1 MTHDAFS
8 RCHPTVNFLFFVAAI
23 GCGMVIQHPAYILA
37 GVVCGGVYFCLLSGR
52 RGFARIGMLLPLP
65 ILTAVLNPL
74 INHRGKAVLFL
85 VMGKPYT
92 LEALC
97 YGLALGG
104 IFLVMLLWFGCY
116 SAVLTS
122 DKFTSLF
129 GSLIPSLSLLLV
141 MVLRLIP
148 AFTRKTKQVL
158 DARRAI
164 GMGAEQTGSLRQKLR
179 SGMTVLSALTSWALE
194 GSIITADSMRSR
206 GYGCGKRTS
215 FRLYRMTGRDWV
227 LLILIGGLFSL
238 VILAG
243 GTDASYTPV
252 MKAAPLGWGFPAYCA
267 LLLIPTIFE
276 LKEAAAWHISISKI

>member
-8 RCHPTVNFLFFVAAI
+8 RCHPAVNFLFFVAAI

-129 GSLIPSLSLLLV
+129 GSVIPSLSLLLV

-164 GMGAEQTGSLRQKLR
+164 GMGAEQTGSIPEKLR

-227 LLILIGGLFSL
+227 LLTLIGALFCIVL
-238 VILAG
+238 LAG

-252 MKAAPLGWGFPAYCA
+252 MKVAPLGWGFPAYCA

-276 LKEAAAWHISISKI
+276 GKEAAAWRISISKI

>member
-8 RCHPTVNFLFFVAAI
+8 RCHPAVNFLFFAAAI

-85 VMGKPYT
+85 MMGKPYT

-276 LKEAAAWHISISKI
+276 GKEAVAWRISISKI

>member
-1 MTHDAFS
+1 MTRDAFS
-8 RCHPTVNFLFFVAAI
+8 RCHPAVNFLFFAAAI
-23 GCGMVIQHPAYILA
+23 GCGMVIQHPAYILT
-37 GVVCGGVYFCLLSGR
+37 GVVCGGLYFCLLYGR
-52 RGFARIGMLLPLP
+52 RGLSRMGTMLCLP

-74 INHRGKAVLFL
+74 INHRGKVVLFL
-85 VMGKPYT
+85 FMGKPYT

-129 GSLIPSLSLLLV
+129 GSMIPSLSLLLV

-164 GMGAEQTGSLRQKLR
+164 GMGAEQNASLGDKLR

-194 GSIITADSMRSR
+194 GSIVTADSMRSR

-215 FRLYRMTGRDWV
+215 FRLYRMTMRDWR
-227 LLILIGGLFSL
+227 LTALIIGLFCL
-238 VILAG
+238 VLLAG
-243 GTDASYTPV
+243 GTEASFTPV
-252 MKAAPLGWGFPAYCA
+252 MKIPPLGWGYPAYWG
-267 LLLIPTIFE
+267 LLLIPGLFE
-276 LKEAAAWHISISKI
+276 LKEAWTWRISISKI

>member
-8 RCHPTVNFLFFVAAI
+8 RCHPAVNFLFFVAAL

-37 GVVCGGVYFCLLSGR
+37 GVVSGGLYFCLLYGR
-52 RGFARIGMLLPLP
+52 RGFSRIGMLLPLP

-104 IFLVMLLWFGCY
+104 IFLVMMLWFGCY

-227 LLILIGGLFSL
+227 LLILIGGLFCL

>member
-8 RCHPTVNFLFFVAAI
+8 RCHPAVNFLFFVAAL

-37 GVVCGGVYFCLLSGR
+37 GVVSGGLYFCLLYGR
-52 RGFARIGMLLPLP
+52 RGFSRIGMLLPLP

-104 IFLVMLLWFGCY
+104 IFLVMMLWFGCY

-129 GSLIPSLSLLLV
+129 GSVIPSLSLLLV

-158 DARRAI
+158 DARRAS
-164 GMGAEQTGSLRQKLR
+164 GMGAEQTGSIPEKLR

-227 LLILIGGLFSL
+227 LLTLIGALSCIVL
-238 VILAG
+238 LAG

-252 MKAAPLGWGFPAYCA
+252 MKVAPLGWGFPAYCA

-276 LKEAAAWHISISKI
+276 GKEAAAWRISISKI

>member
-8 RCHPTVNFLFFVAAI
+8 RCHPAVNFLFFVAAI

-104 IFLVMLLWFGCY
+104 IFLVMMLWFGCY

-227 LLILIGGLFSL
+227 LLILIGGLFCL

-276 LKEAAAWHISISKI
+276 GKEAAAWRISISKI

>member
-8 RCHPTVNFLFFVAAI
+8 RCHPAVNFLFFAAAI

-37 GVVCGGVYFCLLSGR
+37 GVVCGGLYFCLLSGR

-252 MKAAPLGWGFPAYCA
+252 MKAEPLGWGFPAYCA

-276 LKEAAAWHISISKI
+276 GKEAAAWHISISKI

>member
-8 RCHPTVNFLFFVAAI
+8 RCHPAVNFLFFVAAL
-23 GCGMVIQHPAYILA
+23 GCGMVIQHPAYIFA
-37 GVVCGGVYFCLLSGR
+37 GVVSGGLYFCLLYGR
-52 RGFARIGMLLPLP
+52 RGFSRIGMLLPLP

-104 IFLVMLLWFGCY
+104 IFLVMMLWFGCY

-129 GSLIPSLSLLLV
+129 GSVIPSLSLLLV

-164 GMGAEQTGSLRQKLR
+164 GMGAEQTGSIPEKLR

-227 LLILIGGLFSL
+227 LLTLIGALSCIVL
-238 VILAG
+238 LAG

-252 MKAAPLGWGFPAYCA
+252 MKVAPLGWGFPAYCA

-276 LKEAAAWHISISKI
+276 GKEAAAWRISISKI

>member
-8 RCHPTVNFLFFVAAI
+8 RCHPAVNFLFFVAAI

-116 SAVLTS
+116 NAVLTS

-276 LKEAAAWHISISKI
+276 GKEAAAWHISISKI

>member
-1 MTHDAFS
+1 
-8 RCHPTVNFLFFVAAI
+8 
-23 GCGMVIQHPAYILA
+23 
-37 GVVCGGVYFCLLSGR
+37 
-52 RGFARIGMLLPLP
+52 
-65 ILTAVLNPL
+65 
-74 INHRGKAVLFL
+74 
-85 VMGKPYT
+85 MGKPYT

-104 IFLVMLLWFGCY
+104 IFLVMMIWFGCY

-129 GSLIPSLSLLLV
+129 GSVIPSLSLLLV

-164 GMGAEQTGSLRQKLR
+164 GMGAEQTGSIPEKLR

-227 LLILIGGLFSL
+227 LLTLIGALSCIVL
-238 VILAG
+238 LAG

-252 MKAAPLGWGFPAYCA
+252 MKVAPLGWGFPAYCA

-276 LKEAAAWHISISKI
+276 EKEAAAWRISISKI

>member
-8 RCHPTVNFLFFVAAI
+8 RCHPAVNFLFFVAAL

-104 IFLVMLLWFGCY
+104 IFLVMMLWFGCY

-276 LKEAAAWHISISKI
+276 GKEAAAWHISISKI

>member
-8 RCHPTVNFLFFVAAI
+8 RCHPAVNFLFFVAAL

-37 GVVCGGVYFCLLSGR
+37 GVVSGGLYFCLLYGR
-52 RGFARIGMLLPLP
+52 RGFSRIGMLLPLP

-104 IFLVMLLWFGCY
+104 IFLVMMLWFGCY

-129 GSLIPSLSLLLV
+129 GSIIPSLSLLLV

-164 GMGAEQTGSLRQKLR
+164 GMGAEQTGSIPEKLR

-227 LLILIGGLFSL
+227 LLTLIGALFCIVL
-238 VILAG
+238 LAG
-243 GTDASYTPV
+243 GTDASYTPA
-252 MKAAPLGWGFPAYCA
+252 MKVAPLGWGFPAYCA

-276 LKEAAAWHISISKI
+276 GKEAAAWRISISKI

>member
-8 RCHPTVNFLFFVAAI
+8 RCHPAVNFLFFVAAI

-104 IFLVMLLWFGCY
+104 IFLVMMLWFGCY

-164 GMGAEQTGSLRQKLR
+164 GMGAEQTGSIPEKLR

-227 LLILIGGLFSL
+227 LLTLIGALSCIVL
-238 VILAG
+238 LAG

-252 MKAAPLGWGFPAYCA
+252 MKVAPLGWGFPAYCA

-276 LKEAAAWHISISKI
+276 GKEAAAWRISISKI

>member
-8 RCHPTVNFLFFVAAI
+8 RCHPAVNFLFFVAAL

-37 GVVCGGVYFCLLSGR
+37 GVVSGGLYFCLLYGR
-52 RGFARIGMLLPLP
+52 RGFSRIGMLLPLP

-104 IFLVMLLWFGCY
+104 IFLVMMLWFGCY

-129 GSLIPSLSLLLV
+129 GSVIPSLSLLLV

-164 GMGAEQTGSLRQKLR
+164 GMGAEQTGSIPEKLR

-194 GSIITADSMRSR
+194 GSIITAGAMRSR

-227 LLILIGGLFSL
+227 LLTLIGALSCIVL
-238 VILAG
+238 LAG

-252 MKAAPLGWGFPAYCA
+252 MKVAPLGWGFPAYCA

-276 LKEAAAWHISISKI
+276 GKEAAAWRISISKI

>member
-8 RCHPTVNFLFFVAAI
+8 RCHPAVNFLFFVAAL

-37 GVVCGGVYFCLLSGR
+37 GVVSGGLYFCLLSGR

-104 IFLVMLLWFGCY
+104 IFLVMMLWFGCY

-129 GSLIPSLSLLLV
+129 GSVIPSLSLLLV

-164 GMGAEQTGSLRQKLR
+164 GMGAEQTGSIPEKLR

-227 LLILIGGLFSL
+227 LLTLIGALSCIVL
-238 VILAG
+238 LAG

-252 MKAAPLGWGFPAYCA
+252 MKVAPLGWGFPAYCA

-276 LKEAAAWHISISKI
+276 GKEAAAWRISISKI

>member
-8 RCHPTVNFLFFVAAI
+8 RCHPAVNFLFFVAAL

-37 GVVCGGVYFCLLSGR
+37 GVVSGGLYFCLLYGR
-52 RGFARIGMLLPLP
+52 RGFSRIGMLLPLP

-97 YGLALGG
+97 YGLTLGG
-104 IFLVMLLWFGCY
+104 IFLVMMLWFGCY

-129 GSLIPSLSLLLV
+129 GSVIPSLSLLLV

-164 GMGAEQTGSLRQKLR
+164 GMGAEQTGSIPEKLR

-227 LLILIGGLFSL
+227 LLTLIGALSCIVL
-238 VILAG
+238 LAG

-252 MKAAPLGWGFPAYCA
+252 MKVAPLGWGFPAYCA

-276 LKEAAAWHISISKI
+276 GKEAAAWRISISKI

>member
-8 RCHPTVNFLFFVAAI
+8 RCHPAVNFLFFVAAL

-37 GVVCGGVYFCLLSGR
+37 GVVSGGLYFCLLYGR

-104 IFLVMLLWFGCY
+104 IFLVMMLWFGCY

-129 GSLIPSLSLLLV
+129 GSIIPSLSLLLV

-164 GMGAEQTGSLRQKLR
+164 GMGAEQTGSIPEKLR
-179 SGMTVLSALTSWALE
+179 SGVMVLSALTSWALE
-194 GSIITADSMRSR
+194 GSIITADSMRAR

-215 FRLYRMTGRDWV
+215 FRLYRMTKRDW
-227 LLILIGGLFSL
+227 LLLALIIGLFCL
-238 VILAG
+238 VLLAG
-243 GTDASYTPV
+243 GTGASYTPA
-252 MKAAPLGWGFPAYCA
+252 MRIAPLGWGFPAYCA

-276 LKEAAAWHISISKI
+276 GKEAVAWHISISKI

>member
-8 RCHPTVNFLFFVAAI
+8 RCHPAVNFLFFVAAL

-37 GVVCGGVYFCLLSGR
+37 GVVSGGLYFCLLYGR
-52 RGFARIGMLLPLP
+52 RGFSRIGMLLPLP

-74 INHRGKAVLFL
+74 INHRGKEVLFL

-104 IFLVMLLWFGCY
+104 IFLVMMLWFGCY

-129 GSLIPSLSLLLV
+129 GSVIPSLSLLLV

-164 GMGAEQTGSLRQKLR
+164 GMGAEQTGSIPEKLR

-227 LLILIGGLFSL
+227 LLTLIGALSCIVL
-238 VILAG
+238 LAG

-252 MKAAPLGWGFPAYCA
+252 MKVAPLGWGFPAYCA

-276 LKEAAAWHISISKI
+276 GKEAAAWRISISKI

>member
-8 RCHPTVNFLFFVAAI
+8 CCHPAVNFLFFAAAI

-37 GVVCGGVYFCLLSGR
+37 GVVCGGVYYCLLYGR
-52 RGFARIGMLLPLP
+52 QGLPRIAGMLLLP

-164 GMGAEQTGSLRQKLR
+164 GMGAEQTGSLRHKLR

-215 FRLYRMTGRDWV
+215 FRLYRMTKRDWA
-227 LLILIGGLFSL
+227 LLTLIGGLFCL

-243 GTDASYTPV
+243 GMEASYTPV

-276 LKEAAAWHISISKI
+276 GKEAAAWHISISRI

>member
-8 RCHPTVNFLFFVAAI
+8 RCHPAVNFLFFAAAI

-37 GVVCGGVYFCLLSGR
+37 GVVCGGLYFCLLSGR
-52 RGFARIGMLLPLP
+52 RGLARIGMLLPLP

-104 IFLVMLLWFGCY
+104 IFLVMMLWFGCY

-129 GSLIPSLSLLLV
+129 GNLIPSLSLLLV

-164 GMGAEQTGSLRQKLR
+164 GMGAEQTGSLGQKLQ

-194 GSIITADSMRSR
+194 GSIVTADSMRAR

-215 FRLYRMTGRDWV
+215 FRLYRMTGRDWA
-227 LLILIGGLFSL
+227 LLALIVGLFCL

-276 LKEAAAWHISISKI
+276 GKEAAAWHISISKI

>member
-8 RCHPTVNFLFFVAAI
+8 RCHPAVNFLFFVAAL

-37 GVVCGGVYFCLLSGR
+37 GVVSGGLYFCLLYGR
-52 RGFARIGMLLPLP
+52 RGFSRIGMLLPLP

-104 IFLVMLLWFGCY
+104 IFLVMMLWFGCY

-129 GSLIPSLSLLLV
+129 GSVIPSLSLLLV

-164 GMGAEQTGSLRQKLR
+164 GMGAEQTGSIPEKLR

-227 LLILIGGLFSL
+227 LLTLIGELSCIVL
-238 VILAG
+238 LAG
-243 GTDASYTPV
+243 GTDASYTPA
-252 MKAAPLGWGFPAYCA
+252 MKVAPLGWGFPAYCA

-276 LKEAAAWHISISKI
+276 GKEAAAWRISISKI

>member
-8 RCHPTVNFLFFVAAI
+8 RCHPAVNFLFFAAAI

>member
-8 RCHPTVNFLFFVAAI
+8 RCHPAVNFLFFVAAI

-252 MKAAPLGWGFPAYCA
+252 MKAAPLDWGFPAYCA

>member
-1 MTHDAFS
+1 MTADAFS
-8 RCHPTVNFLFFVAAI
+8 NCHPAVNFLFFVAAI

-104 IFLVMLLWFGCY
+104 IFLVMMLWFGCY

-206 GYGCGKRTS
+206 GYCCGKRTS

-227 LLILIGGLFSL
+227 LLILIGGLFCL

-276 LKEAAAWHISISKI
+276 GKEAAAWHISISKI

>member
-1 MTHDAFS
+1 MTFDAFS
-8 RCHPTVNFLFFVAAI
+8 RCHPAVNFLFFVAAI

-116 SAVLTS
+116 NAVLTS

-206 GYGCGKRTS
+206 GYGCGKRPS

>member
-1 MTHDAFS
+1 MTFDAFS
-8 RCHPTVNFLFFVAAI
+8 RCHPAVNFLFFAAAI

-37 GVVCGGVYFCLLSGR
+37 GVVCGGMYYCLLYGR
-52 RGFARIGMLLPLP
+52 RGLPRIAGMLLLP

-74 INHRGKAVLFL
+74 LNHRGKHVLFL
-85 VMGKPYT
+85 VMGKSYT

-129 GSLIPSLSLLLV
+129 GSIIPSLSLLLV

-164 GMGAEQTGSLRQKLR
+164 GMGAEQTGSLREKTQSGPGGEHYHRRFHAGPGLR
-179 SGMTVLSALTSWALE
+179 LRKENQLPAVPDDE
-194 GSIITADSMRSR
+194 
-206 GYGCGKRTS
+206 
-215 FRLYRMTGRDWV
+215 TG
-227 LLILIGGLFSL
+227 L
-238 VILAG
+238 
-243 GTDASYTPV
+243 
-252 MKAAPLGWGFPAYCA
+252 
-267 LLLIPTIFE
+267 
-276 LKEAAAWHISISKI
+276 AAACPHHRAFLPGAPCRGHRRQLHPGNADRAPGLGLSRLLCPFADPHDF

>member
-1 MTHDAFS
+1 MTFDAFS
-8 RCHPTVNFLFFVAAI
+8 RCHPAVNFLFFAAAI

-37 GVVCGGVYFCLLSGR
+37 GVVCGGIYYCLLYGR
-52 RGFARIGMLLPLP
+52 RGLSRMAGMLLLP
-65 ILTAVLNPL
+65 VLTAVLNPL
-74 INHRGKAVLFL
+74 LNHRGKHVLFL
-85 VMGKPYT
+85 VMGKSYT

-97 YGLALGG
+97 YGMALGG
-104 IFLVMLLWFGCY
+104 IFLGMLLWFGCY

-129 GSLIPSLSLLLV
+129 GSVIPSLSLLLV

-164 GMGAEQTGSLRQKLR
+164 GMGAEQTGSLREKTR

-194 GSIITADSMRSR
+194 GSIVTADSMRAR

-215 FRLYRMTGRDWV
+215 FRLYRMTKRDW
-227 LLILIGGLFSL
+227 LLLALIIGLFCL
-238 VILAG
+238 VLLAG
-243 GTDASYTPV
+243 GTDASYTPA
-252 MKAAPLGWGFPAYCA
+252 MRIAPLGWGFPAYCA

-276 LKEAAAWHISISKI
+276 GKEAVAWHISISKI

>member
-8 RCHPTVNFLFFVAAI
+8 RCHPAVNFLFFVAAL

-37 GVVCGGVYFCLLSGR
+37 GVVSGGLYFCLLYGR
-52 RGFARIGMLLPLP
+52 RGFSRIGMLLPLP

-104 IFLVMLLWFGCY
+104 IFLVMMLWFGCY

-122 DKFTSLF
+122 YKFTSLF
-129 GSLIPSLSLLLV
+129 GSVIPSLSLLLV
-141 MVLRLIP
+141 MVLRRIP

-164 GMGAEQTGSLRQKLR
+164 GMGAEQTGSIPEKLR

-227 LLILIGGLFSL
+227 LLTLIGALSCIVL
-238 VILAG
+238 LAG

-252 MKAAPLGWGFPAYCA
+252 MKVAPLGWGFPAYCA

-276 LKEAAAWHISISKI
+276 GKEAAAWRISISKI

>member
-8 RCHPTVNFLFFVAAI
+8 RCHPAVNFLFFVAAL

-37 GVVCGGVYFCLLSGR
+37 GVVSGGLYFCLLYGR
-52 RGFARIGMLLPLP
+52 RGFSRIGMLLPLP

-85 VMGKPYT
+85 VM
-92 LEALC
+92 
-97 YGLALGG
+97 
-104 IFLVMLLWFGCY
+104 MLWFGCY

-129 GSLIPSLSLLLV
+129 GSVIPSLSLLLV

-164 GMGAEQTGSLRQKLR
+164 GMGAEQTGSIPEKLR

-227 LLILIGGLFSL
+227 LLTLIGALSCIVL
-238 VILAG
+238 LAG

-252 MKAAPLGWGFPAYCA
+252 MKVAPLGWGFPAYCA

-276 LKEAAAWHISISKI
+276 GKEAAAWRISISKI

>member
-8 RCHPTVNFLFFVAAI
+8 CCHPAVNFLFFAAAI

-37 GVVCGGVYFCLLSGR
+37 GVVCGGGYYCLLYGR
-52 RGFARIGMLLPLP
+52 QGLPRIAGMLLLP

-164 GMGAEQTGSLRQKLR
+164 GMGAEQTGSLRHKLR

-215 FRLYRMTGRDWV
+215 FRLYRMTKRDWA
-227 LLILIGGLFSL
+227 LLTLIGGLFCL

-243 GTDASYTPV
+243 GMEASYTPV

-276 LKEAAAWHISISKI
+276 GKEAAAWHISISRI

>member
-8 RCHPTVNFLFFVAAI
+8 RCHPAVNFLFFVAAI

-276 LKEAAAWHISISKI
+276 GKEAAAWRISISKI

>member
-8 RCHPTVNFLFFVAAI
+8 RCHPAVNFLFFVAAL

-37 GVVCGGVYFCLLSGR
+37 GVVSGGLYFCLLYGR
-52 RGFARIGMLLPLP
+52 RGFSRIGMLLPLP

-97 YGLALGG
+97 YGLSLGG
-104 IFLVMLLWFGCY
+104 IFLVMMLWFGCY

-129 GSLIPSLSLLLV
+129 GSVIPSLSLLLV

-164 GMGAEQTGSLRQKLR
+164 GMGAEQTGSIPEKLR

-227 LLILIGGLFSL
+227 LLTLIGALSCIVL
-238 VILAG
+238 LAG

-252 MKAAPLGWGFPAYCA
+252 MKVAPLGWGFPAYCA

-276 LKEAAAWHISISKI
+276 GKEAAAWRISISKI

>member
-8 RCHPTVNFLFFVAAI
+8 RCHPAVNFLFFVAAL

-37 GVVCGGVYFCLLSGR
+37 GVVSGGLYFCLLYGR
-52 RGFARIGMLLPLP
+52 RGFSRIGMLLPLP

-104 IFLVMLLWFGCY
+104 IFLVMMLWFGCY

-158 DARRAI
+158 DARQAI

>member
-1 MTHDAFS
+1 MTFDAFS
-8 RCHPTVNFLFFVAAI
+8 RCHPAVNFLFFAAAI

-37 GVVCGGVYFCLLSGR
+37 GVVCGGLYYCLLYGR
-52 RGFARIGMLLPLP
+52 RGLFRIAGMLPLP
-65 ILTAVLNPL
+65 VLTAVLNPL
-74 INHRGKAVLFL
+74 INHRGKHVLFL
-85 VMGKPYT
+85 VMGKAYT

-129 GSLIPSLSLLLV
+129 GNRIPSLSLLLV

-158 DARRAI
+158 SARRAI
-164 GMGAEQTGSLRQKLR
+164 GMGAEQTGDLREKLQ
-179 SGMTVLSALTSWALE
+179 SGVTVLSALTSWALE
-194 GSIITADSMRSR
+194 GSIVTADSMRSR

-215 FRLYRMTGRDWV
+215 FRLYRMTGRDWA
-227 LLILIGGLFSL
+227 LLILIGALFCL
-238 VILAG
+238 VLLAG
-243 GTDASYTPV
+243 GTGAAYTPA
-252 MKAAPLGWGFPAYCA
+252 MRIDPLGGGFPAYCA
-267 LLLIPTIFE
+267 LLLIPTIYE
-276 LKEAAAWHISISKI
+276 GKEAALWHISISKI

>member
-1 MTHDAFS
+1 MTFDAFS
-8 RCHPTVNFLFFVAAI
+8 RCHPAVNFLFFVAAL

-37 GVVCGGVYFCLLSGR
+37 GVVSGGLYFCLLYGR
-52 RGFARIGMLLPLP
+52 RGFSRIGMLLPLP
-65 ILTAVLNPL
+65 ILTAVLNPP

-104 IFLVMLLWFGCY
+104 IFLVMMLWFGCY

-129 GSLIPSLSLLLV
+129 GSVIPSLSLLLV

-164 GMGAEQTGSLRQKLR
+164 GMGAEQTGSIPEKLR

-206 GYGCGKRTS
+206 GYG
-215 FRLYRMTGRDWV
+215 TGRHTNFQIYRWSTRDKLLLV
-227 LLILIGGLFSL
+227 LILGLEIA
-238 VILAG
+238 VLALG
-243 GTDASYTPV
+243 GTGASYTPRLKIEPV
-252 MKAAPLGWGFPAYCA
+252 GWGLGVYALF
-267 LLLIPTIFE
+267 LLLPTLLHI
-276 LKEAAAWHISISKI
+276 KEVISWRVSISRI

>member
-8 RCHPTVNFLFFVAAI
+8 RCHPAVNFLFFVAAL
-23 GCGMVIQHPAYILA
+23 GCSMVIQHPAYILA
-37 GVVCGGVYFCLLSGR
+37 GVVSGGLYFCLLYGR
-52 RGFARIGMLLPLP
+52 RGFSRIGMLLPLP

-104 IFLVMLLWFGCY
+104 IFLVMMLWFGCY

-129 GSLIPSLSLLLV
+129 GSVIPSLSLLLV

-164 GMGAEQTGSLRQKLR
+164 GMGAEQTGSIPEKLR

-227 LLILIGGLFSL
+227 LLTLIGALSCIVL
-238 VILAG
+238 LAG

-252 MKAAPLGWGFPAYCA
+252 MKVAPLGWGFPAYCA

-276 LKEAAAWHISISKI
+276 GKEAAAWRISISKI

>member
-8 RCHPTVNFLFFVAAI
+8 RCHPAVNFLFFVAAI

>member
-8 RCHPTVNFLFFVAAI
+8 RCHPAVNFLFFVAAI

-276 LKEAAAWHISISKI
+276 GKEAVAWHISISKI